1 MPDLTTRAKRE
12 AMDSED
18 FAALDFLVGAIGGGE
33 AGNVGVG
40 GLEAAETE
48 SARTRR
54 YTRMAARQLQR

>member
-12 AMDSED
+12 AMDAED
-18 FAALDFLVGAIGGGE
+18 FAALDFLVGAIAGGE
-33 AGNVGVG
+33 AGDVGVG
-40 GLEAAETE
+40 GLEAAEGE